1 MRISLNSLAAFLLLT
16 TLALSAC
23 ESRPAM
29 ADDPAKTK
37 PAEKTDSAKKEK
49 PAAPVSIFKDKNL
62 EAAVRA
68 EVYAKRN
75 SKDPILASDV
85 ANISRVVGK
94 GKKIADLSGLEHCKA
109 LMLIDLENNEIQ
121 NLAPIA
127 ELKRL
132 QSVTLAGNKIRDI
145 KPLQGLVAMQLLDL
159 SKNQIEDLAPIGKM
173 SNLRTLYV
181 AENRLKSI
189 KPLQSLTK
197 VWSLDLAQN
206 QISDLSPIG
215 KFGWLTT
222 LDITGNEV
230 ESLESL
236 TELRELD
243 MLMISRN
250 KVKDLSPLVKMCRKD
265 AEGDRRFSPYL
276 EVYLGENPIDEKAK
290 AQQTKKLQSFG
301 VDVHDH

>member
-16 TLALSAC
+16 SLAMFVC
-23 ESRPAM
+23 ESPPAK
-29 ADDPAKTK
+29 ADDPAKAD
-37 PAEKTDSAKKEK
+37 PAKKEK
-49 PAAPVSIFKDKNL
+49 SAAPVSIFKDKNL

-75 SKDPILASDV
+75 SSDPIVASDV

-94 GKKIADLSGLEHCKA
+94 GKEIADLSGLEHCKA
-109 LMLIDLENNEIQ
+109 LMLIDFENNQIKD
-121 NLAPIA
+121 LTPIA

-159 SKNQIEDLAPIGKM
+159 SKNQIDDLAPIKEM

-181 AENRLKSI
+181 ANNQLKSI
-189 KPLQSLTK
+189 ESLSSLTK
-197 VWSLDLAQN
+197 VWSLDLSQN
-206 QISDLSPIG
+206 QISNLSPIR

-236 TELRELD
+236 TELHELD
-243 MLMISRN
+243 ILMMSRN

-265 AEGDRRFSPYL
+265 AEGDRRFAPYL
-276 EVYLGENPIDEKAK
+276 DVYLGENPIDEKAK
-290 AQQTKKLQSFG
+290 TQQVNKLQSFG
-301 VDVHDH
+301 VDVYDQ